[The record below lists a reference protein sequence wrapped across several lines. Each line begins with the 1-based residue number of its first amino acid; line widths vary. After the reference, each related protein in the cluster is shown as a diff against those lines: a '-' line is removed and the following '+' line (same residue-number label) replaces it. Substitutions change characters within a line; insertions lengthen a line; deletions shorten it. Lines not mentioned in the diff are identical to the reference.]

1 MSLNRVL
8 RYLGGLVIATLLL
21 VVILPLAGVV
31 PAKFLPP
38 AVPYAS
44 ADGKAQGRVTAKETS
59 ATANPFKVGDHV
71 YLFSYEF
78 YALTPPPRGVTTPGP
93 KQIYQG
99 QMRVMDETTYNA
111 ITAGQPIRQITYVKS
126 DPDING
132 IDPATTGGVLG
143 GRSVGAGSNI
153 LSGWILFLL
162 LDLALAYFF
171 MAVVL
176 ERFGK
181 QENI

>member
-1 MSLNRVL
+1 MSVNRIL
-8 RYLGGLVIATLLL
+8 RYLGGLVIATILL
-21 VVILPLAGVV
+21 VIILPLAGIVS
-31 PAKFLPP
+31 AKFLPP
-38 AVPYAS
+38 AIPYAS

-78 YALTPPPRGVTTPGP
+78 YAPTPPPRGEVKPGP
-93 KQIYQG
+93 KQLYHG

-111 ITAGQPIRQITYVKS
+111 ITAGQVIPKVLYVKA

-132 IDPATTGGVLG
+132 IPALG
-143 GRSVGAGSNI
+143 ERSVGAGSNI
-153 LSGWILFLL
+153 LSGWLLFLL
-162 LDLALAYFF
+162 LDLALGYGF
-171 MAVVL
+171 MVL
-176 ERFGK
+176 IMERFGR